1 MHLLFSHLLMSDSLR
16 SHGLKAHQASLS
28 SITSWSLFK
37 LISIESVILS
47 NQFIL
52 CHTLSLLLSIFPSI
66 RVFSNESAL
75 PMRWPK
81 YWHFSFSF
89 SPSNEYSGLISFMI
103 DWFDLLGIQGT
114 LNMNWHQ
121 LETITEV

>member
-28 SITSWSLFK
+28 SITSWSLF
-37 LISIESVILS
+37 ISTESVILS

-81 YWHFSFSF
+81 YWHFSFS
-89 SPSNEYSGLISFMI
+89 LSF
-103 DWFDLLGIQGT
+103 Q
-114 LNMNWHQ
+114 
-121 LETITEV
+121 